1 MTKADIVREI
11 ATQTGLEKQVV
22 LQVVEGFMDSVKSSM
37 INGEEVYLRG
47 FGSFIIKHRAEK
59 TARNISRNTTVI
71 VPAHNIPAFKPSKAF
86 AGRIICNRSVIQMI
100 LLLYTGQRGWHCPI
114 GTGNGRCLKGI
125 RGWCC
130 H

>member
-86 AGRIICNRSVIQMI
+86 AG
-100 LLLYTGQRGWHCPI
+100 LYTGQRGWYCPI

>member
-47 FGSFIIKHRAEK
+47 FGSFIVSGSSAL
-59 TARNISRNTTVI
+59 VI
-71 VPAHNIPAFKPSKAF
+71 V
-86 AGRIICNRSVIQMI
+86 GRIMFMIAVAFSFCSMGMSFRFMVVFIVVVCDGIMAMSFMTLCILVIA
-100 LLLYTGQRGWHCPI
+100 GS
-114 GTGNGRCLKGI
+114 
-125 RGWCC
+125 
-130 H
+130 